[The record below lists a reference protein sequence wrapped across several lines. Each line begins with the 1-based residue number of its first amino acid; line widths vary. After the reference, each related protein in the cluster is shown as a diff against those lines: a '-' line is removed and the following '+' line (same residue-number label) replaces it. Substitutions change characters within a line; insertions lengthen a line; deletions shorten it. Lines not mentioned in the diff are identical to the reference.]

1 MCVLIEKGYI
11 CTPHVLALITE
22 VAQGCLSH
30 KAEGEEDQLSLTI
43 RILTNIFQKIVEII
57 AHRLRK
63 DKEEGQE
70 VRPLITDVKVF
81 LKHFHL
87 WVFLDV
93 FNKPVCACAYL
104 N

>member
-1 MCVLIEKGYI
+1 MCVSVFLEKGYI
-11 CTPHVLALITE
+11 CTPHVLALLTE

-30 KAEGEEDQLSLTI
+30 KAEGQEDQLSLTI

-70 VRPLITDVKVF
+70 VRPLIRYVKVF
-81 LKHFHL
+81 LKHLISGCFWMCL
-87 WVFLDV
+87 TNL
-93 FNKPVCACAYL
+93 CA
-104 N
+104 